1 MSSRAPS
8 IAILVALVATFWGLV
23 VHGRGDIVRYVEGS
37 LPAAPPSAELS
48 SGGARA
54 DTLVPLKISVTALG
68 VPPVPKFA
76 FDPAVADRVVGC
88 NAVSVDGGRTW
99 PALMA
104 GAVVR
109 PMILGGLHAVAPVPG
124 PDGRFLCGDM
134 ILPGRHV
141 PAAGQGD
148 VHPATEWDGQAFTAA
163 GLPPAT
169 SDFATQPVP
178 TSRVAYAPDGRAI
191 AARGRELLWPDGRYE
206 AAGEFVAFAVDGRG
220 RIVAASRRGRE
231 TDLMAADSLGAVWT
245 RVQAPGPVRDVAAAG
260 ERIFVA
266 ADLLGIRDAEGGWRW
281 LQWPANLQAERL
293 SIAGDTVLAW
303 GRLALSTDHG
313 GALAVSHDG
322 GKTMRVAVL
331 DQRPLWMTLDPHH
344 PKQVLA
350 ILESRGQRQ
359 LARLTLD

>member
-37 LPAAPPSAELS
+37 LSPASAELS

-54 DTLVPLKISVTALG
+54 DTLVPLKISMISLG
-68 VPPVPKFA
+68 KPPVLKFA
-76 FDPAVADRVVGC
+76 FDPAVPDRVVAC

-99 PALMA
+99 PVLMA

-134 ILPGRHV
+134 ILPGVHV
-141 PAAGQGD
+141 PAAGQDD
-148 VHPATEWDGQAFTAA
+148 VHPATEWDGQAFTAV

-169 SDFATQPVP
+169 SDYASQPVP
-178 TSRVAYAPDGRAI
+178 TSRVAYASDGQPI

-206 AAGEFVAFAVDGRG
+206 APAEFVAFAVDGRG
-220 RIVAASRRGRE
+220 RVVGATRRGRE
-231 TDLMAADSLGAVWT
+231 TDLMAAASLGAAWM
-245 RVQAPGPVRDVAAAG
+245 RVQAPGAVRDIVAAG

-266 ADLLGIRDAEGGWRW
+266 ADLLGIRDAEGDWRW
-281 LQWPANLQAERL
+281 LPWPANLRPERL
-293 SIAGDTVLAW
+293 SIVGDIVLAW
-303 GRLALSTDHG
+303 GNLAVSTDHAG
-313 GALAVSHDG
+313 GLAVSHDG
-322 GKTMRVAVL
+322 GETMRSAVL
-331 DQRPLWMTLDPHH
+331 DQRPLWVMLDPHH

-359 LARLTLD
+359 LARLTFD